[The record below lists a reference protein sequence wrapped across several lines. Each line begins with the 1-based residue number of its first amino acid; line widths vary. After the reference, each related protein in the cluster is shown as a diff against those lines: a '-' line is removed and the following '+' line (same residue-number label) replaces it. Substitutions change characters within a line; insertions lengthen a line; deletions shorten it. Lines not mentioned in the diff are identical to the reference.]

1 MWRNSTF
8 RMPISFAIAQSAD
21 DPDFGTLPS
30 YVPDS
35 TSPTAADQNKTT
47 KPPADKGKVTTKGCF
62 GNPLM
67 GQSLINFDGCAAL
80 VANLIMWLAARV
92 LWLSGGILNI
102 AIGRTLDM
110 AGLLHDLPIES
121 AREAPADMDHST
133 CEVHIADAQRTCLP
147 CSHPGVDECGEIVA
161 VRPGAHGVGPWP
173 LIVDTVSGGLCRFRE
188 GS

>member
-1 MWRNSTF
+1 MNSLLKKSIGGVILASIVAGALF
-8 RMPISFAIAQSAD
+8 VPVSVAAQGSG
-21 DPDFGTLPS
+21 DFGDPFAS
-30 YVPDS
+30 PPEPDNYVTRPGYVPPDS

-92 LWLSGGILNI
+92 LRLSVGILNI

-110 AGLLHDLPIES
+110 AGALP
-121 AREAPADMDHST
+121 
-133 CEVHIADAQRTCLP
+133 
-147 CSHPGVDECGEIVA
+147 
-161 VRPGAHGVGPWP
+161 
-173 LIVDTVSGGLCRFRE
+173 
-188 GS
+188 